1 MQRLKRIWLLL
12 ITNFFIM
19 IGIYVVLFILEQF
32 FGIKIGWSRTWL
44 LIMGAV
50 IGFGGA
56 LVSLWMSR
64 AMAKRM
70 YSIQLI
76 DNSVRNYD
84 QVGID
89 SHKINLVY
97 QTVSNISQAEHI
109 PIPEVGYYISTEPN
123 AFATGPSKSS
133 SLVAVSSWLLEKM
146 TEDEIRGVVAHE
158 MTHILNGDMVTMTLL
173 QGVMNTFVFFLARV
187 AAWFGSDD
195 EDGGGYNFFLA
206 LILEILFGILWSIVV
221 NQFSQYREFRAD
233 AGSAKLL
240 GEKNSMIK
248 ALQKLQIITRELD
261 TNSDQLATMK
271 IFWHG
276 WWLMRLFAT
285 HPSLE
290 KRIAALESI

>member
-1 MQRLKRIWLLL
+1 MIIRENDGRWNPWSCCSWNDTYFEWWYGNHDV
-12 ITNFFIM
+12 IT
-19 IGIYVVLFILEQF
+19 
-32 FGIKIGWSRTWL
+32 R
-44 LIMGAV
+44 
-50 IGFGGA
+50 
-56 LVSLWMSR
+56 
-64 AMAKRM
+64 
-70 YSIQLI
+70 
-76 DNSVRNYD
+76 
-84 QVGID
+84 
-89 SHKINLVY
+89 
-97 QTVSNISQAEHI
+97 
-109 PIPEVGYYISTEPN
+109 GYEY
-123 AFATGPSKSS
+123 FC
-133 SLVAVSSWLLEKM
+133 
-146 TEDEIRGVVAHE
+146 
-158 MTHILNGDMVTMTLL
+158 
-173 QGVMNTFVFFLARV
+173 FFLARV